1 MKNIYIAS
9 CEKGG
14 GIYRYSMS
22 DDGMLTFADKTP
34 LDFPMYMAKTN
45 GRMYVVLRA
54 PYTESDESG
63 VCSFKIEADGSLSDR
78 REHGGTKGKV
88 ACHILVDDGEI
99 YCVNYVSGSVI
110 KLPDTLVVHEGCGPH
125 PTRQESAHTH
135 YVGLTP
141 DKKYICVTDLGLDT
155 VFVYNKDL
163 SLHSKARVPSGHG
176 ARHLIFSEDGKYM
189 FCANELT
196 STLSVFS
203 YEGGELTLID
213 TENGL
218 GHASTDK
225 ENTAAA
231 IRLCD
236 GKIYVSNRGDD
247 SVSEFTFDG
256 KKLTLVR
263 CIPCFGNSPRDFDIF
278 GDHMICTN
286 ESSDSVTV
294 LDMKKGCK
302 LIQTLDVP
310 RALNVIE
317 Y

>member
-14 GIYRYSMS
+14 GIYRYSMAE
-22 DDGMLTFADKTP
+22 DGRLTMLDKTDA
-34 LDFPMYMAKTN
+34 DFPMYMTISG
-45 GRMYVVLRA
+45 GRMYVVLREQ
-54 PYTESDESG
+54 YEGSFESG
-63 VCSFKIEADGSLSDR
+63 VCSYKIEADGSLSDR
-78 REHGGTKGKV
+78 SEHGGTKGKV
-88 ACHILVDDGEI
+88 ACHILVDEGEI
-99 YCVNYVSGSVI
+99 YCVNYVSGSLI

-163 SLHSKARVPSGHG
+163 TVRSKATVPAGHG
-176 ARHLIFSEDGKYM
+176 ARHLIFSEDGRYM
-189 FCANELT
+189 YCANELK
-196 STLSVFS
+196 STLSVFA
-203 YEGGELTLID
+203 YDDGELSLIG
-213 TENGL
+213 TENL
-218 GHASTDK
+218 LYHDSNDK

-231 IRLCD
+231 IRLYD

-247 SVSEFTFDG
+247 SVSELTFDG
-256 KKLTLVR
+256 EKLTLVR

-286 ESSDSVTV
+286 ESSGSVTI
-294 LDMKKGCK
+294 LDMKDKCK

-310 RALNVIE
+310 RVLNVIE